1 MNALRSIINAIDP
14 KTLTGKGILT
24 GVAGAL
30 FMVFGFFGLPITS
43 DQSMTV
49 ATGLM
54 VVVAGVLTAL
64 QGQNRRTLES
74 LGSTADQ
81 RAKKRAEERPLE
93 G

>member
-1 MNALRSIINAIDP
+1 MSALRSIINAIDP
-14 KTLTGKGILT
+14 TTLTGKGILT

-30 FMVFGFFGLPITS
+30 FTLFGFFGVPITP
-43 DQSMTV
+43 DQSVTV

-54 VVVAGVLTAL
+54 VFVAGVLTAL

-74 LGSTADQ
+74 VGSTAEQ
-81 RAKKRAEERPLE
+81 RAKKRAEDQPLE